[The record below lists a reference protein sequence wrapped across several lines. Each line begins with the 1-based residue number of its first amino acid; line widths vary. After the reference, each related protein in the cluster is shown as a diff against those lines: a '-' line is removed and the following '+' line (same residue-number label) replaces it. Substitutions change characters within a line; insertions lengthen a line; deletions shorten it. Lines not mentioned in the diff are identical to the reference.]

1 MGRSED
7 FRRITMRLSIALVLA
22 LFLGSPVSANPVG
35 PAGQNPGLS
44 LYHEA
49 VRHYQNGNHAQ
60 AFEDYEESAH
70 WGNKLSQFNLGTM
83 YYNGVHVSRDPA
95 RAWAW
100 VKLAA
105 ERGYQ
110 QLIDMEQAIWSELDA
125 TDRDRAERILEREL
139 LPEYGDAAALPRMER
154 FVNRRYRSATGSRL
168 GGVAG
173 SNPVLVQP
181 RDQVQA
187 TGDVYYRDDNWRVE
201 RWLEQEAAWFDAMMN
216 AGEPV
221 TGFEEQ

>member
-1 MGRSED
+1 
-7 FRRITMRLSIALVLA
+7 MRLFFALA
-22 LFLGSPVSANPVG
+22 LALLLSSVLSANPTG
-35 PAGQNPGLS
+35 PAGQNPGLA
-44 LYHEA
+44 LYKEA
-49 VRHYQNGNHAQ
+49 VRQYQSGNHSR
-60 AFEDYEESAH
+60 AFDTYEESAH

-100 VKLAA
+100 IKLAS

-110 QLIDMEQAIWSELDA
+110 QLIEMEQAIWDELDDGQR
-125 TDRDRAERILEREL
+125 TRAERILEAEL
-139 LPEYGDAAALPRMER
+139 VPEYGDEVALPRMER

-173 SNPVLVQP
+173 SNPVFVQP
-181 RDQVQA
+181 RDQVQS
-187 TGDVYYRDDNWRVE
+187 TGDVYYGEDNWRVE
-201 RWLEQEAAWFDAMMN
+201 RWLEQEAAWFDDMMN

-221 TGFEEQ
+221 TRFEEQ

>member
-1 MGRSED
+1 M
-7 FRRITMRLSIALVLA
+7 RRFTVFLSALLIASVVCA
-22 LFLGSPVSANPVG
+22 APTG
-35 PAGQNPGLS
+35 PAGQNPGLQ
-44 LYHEA
+44 LYYEA
-49 VRHYQNGNHAQ
+49 VRHYENRNHAQ

-83 YYNGVHVSRDPA
+83 YYNGIHVGRDPA

-100 VKLAA
+100 IKMAA

-110 QLIDMEQAIWSELDA
+110 QLIDMEEAIWDELDDA
-125 TDRDRAERILEREL
+125 QRTRAERILEREL
-139 LPEYGDAAALPRMER
+139 LPEYGDAVALPRMER

-173 SNPVLVQP
+173 SNPVWVQP
-181 RDQVQA
+181 RDQVQS
-187 TGDVYYRDDNWRVE
+187 TGDVYYGEENWRVD
-201 RWLEQEAAWFDAMMN
+201 RWLEQEAAWFEEMMN

-221 TGFEEQ
+221 TQFEDQ